1 MAIAQNIV
9 EIAVR
14 AAEGGRAQRI
24 TRINLV
30 AGELRGIVPTQL
42 TFCFGVAAQGTM
54 ADGAYL
60 SLETAPVQGRCR
72 GCDEV
77 FTVEDF
83 VYICPRCQGRDIEIT
98 GGTELRVKD
107 IEVQ

>member
-14 AAEGGRAQRI
+14 AAEKGQAKTI
-24 TRINLV
+24 TRVNVV
-30 AGELRGIVPTQL
+30 AGELRGIVPSQL
-42 TFCFGVAAQGTM
+42 TFCFGVAAQDTI

-60 SLETAPVQGRCR
+60 SLETVPVEGKCR
-72 GCDEV
+72 ECDEV
-77 FTVEDF
+77 FPVRDF
-83 VYICPRCQGRDIEIT
+83 VYICPRCDGRDIEIT
-98 GGTELRVKD
+98 GGTELRVRD